1 MSFPKSYNSF
11 MGRNGRQTQRLPLAV
26 DATAVDLGTL
36 KTKEDS
42 PFRYLVK
49 GERPRV
55 DGAFFELLLS
65 RVLLE
70 SGGLSDFDNMWP
82 RGVQALAGLNLN
94 RLSQLS
100 PAELADA
107 ISSVGGEFSSRLV
120 KRAEDLQTWAD
131 AFWRIRQIYGSFRQY
146 VRSFDSD
153 GHDAL
158 LADLKQRLVGL
169 SPDFLDRFL
178 RETGEK
184 PASTAQAERIKTP
197 QVRRPKH
204 TQPPAQARPHPRNG
218 EGNRRNLQ
226 PRDNAPNKPL
236 APSSQETPPKS
247 KSGDDGKTESKGRR
261 RRRGFFRRRRGERGE
276 GVPGTSTPVS
286 TANHA

>member
-1 MSFPKSYNSF
+1 

-70 SGGLSDFDNMWP
+70 SGGLSDFEDVWP

-94 RLSQLS
+94 RMSQLS
-100 PAELADA
+100 PAEIADA

-158 LADLKQRLVGL
+158 LEDLKQRLVGL

-184 PASTAQAERIKTP
+184 PASTSQTERTKTP
-197 QVRRPKH
+197 QVKKPKH
-204 TQPPAQARPHPRNG
+204 AQPPPQARPHTHN
-218 EGNRRNLQ
+218 EGNRRNPQ
-226 PRDNAPNKPL
+226 PRDNAPNKPA
-236 APSSQETPPKS
+236 APPRQESPPTAKD
-247 KSGDDGKTESKGRR
+247 GDDGKTGPKGRR
-261 RRRGFFRRRRGERGE
+261 RRRGFFRRRRGGRGE
-276 GVPGTSTPVS
+276 GAPGTTPPVS
-286 TANHA
+286 AVGPA